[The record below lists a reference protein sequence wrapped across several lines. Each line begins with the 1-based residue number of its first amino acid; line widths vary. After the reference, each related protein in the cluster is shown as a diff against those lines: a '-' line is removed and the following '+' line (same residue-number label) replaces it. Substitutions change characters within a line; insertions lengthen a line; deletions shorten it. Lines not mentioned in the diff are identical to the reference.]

1 MCPSGNGKT
10 IGIEIRSE
18 IAWGLERGLTAK
30 GHEDILGGDG
40 SLLCLNCGYSYQTV
54 YLCQTHQTVSVKG
67 VSFTVDKLYLNRLDF
82 KKYIS
87 RSKPTIFQMG
97 KQAPDEGHDLLR
109 L

>member
-10 IGIEIRSE
+10 IGTEIRSE

-54 YLCQTHQTVSVKG
+54 PLSDSSNYLSKG
-67 VSFTVDKLYLNRLDF
+67 
-82 KKYIS
+82 
-87 RSKPTIFQMG
+87 
-97 KQAPDEGHDLLR
+97 
-109 L
+109 